1 MQTFHTPLGKA
12 GSDQLYGMEEAVHSD
27 IMAMFQAG
35 AERDALDYGVG
46 LAVDKG
52 RYEDGGIR
60 LEARRRECD
69 ARITSSAGRAVER
82 ALKLIHACGTDRII
96 GREFPSVDEK
106 QIERDTQGGHGLI
119 HLRKMILNEM
129 PSVVDME
136 NALEDAY
143 QKALNR
149 GLLVVTLDDED
160 LWTVYASSEDIPL
173 REHTTGGISD
183 GEEYT
188 TDHSSVNSLLFRLFD
203 KPKESEFEKLP
214 VSTLVQFLEKADQ
227 AYYKRDGGSRKRRN
241 MHWES
246 YSARDHERS
255 RPYVVAGMRFFAR
268 LAKELVQ
275 LSKQPW
281 VSDKGRLVRDL
292 ERANYNILQM
302 MEGHAKQRFR
312 DKIVFPPMKPAIE
325 LAEERLGY
333 SADPKAA
340 VKRGYDHLRQKQS
353 WVTNK
358 PANEKA

>member
-1 MQTFHTPLGKA
+1 MKTFHTPLGKA

-52 RYEDGGIR
+52 RYDDGSIR

-82 ALKLIHACGTDRII
+82 ALKLIHAYGTDRII
-96 GREFPSVDEK
+96 GREFPGVDEK

-119 HLRKMILNEM
+119 RLRQMILDEM
-129 PSVVDME
+129 PDVDME

-143 QKALNR
+143 QRALNR
-149 GLLVVTLDDED
+149 GLLVVTLDDKH
-160 LWTVYASSEDIPL
+160 LWTIYASSEDIPL
-173 REHTTGGISD
+173 REHTTGGFSD

-188 TDHSSVNSLLFRLFD
+188 TDHSSGHILFLLFD
-203 KPKESEFEKLP
+203 KRKQSEFEKLP

-227 AYYKRDGGSRKRRN
+227 AYYERDGGSGKRRN

-275 LSKQPW
+275 LSKQHW

-292 ERANYNILQM
+292 ERANYNIRKTM
-302 MEGHAKQRFR
+302 GIHAMQRFQ
-312 DKIVFPPMKPAIE
+312 DKIVFPPTIPAIE
-325 LAEERLGY
+325 LAEKWLDY
-333 SADPKAA
+333 SADPKAV
-340 VKRGYDHLRQKQS
+340 VKRGYDHLRQKQH
-353 WVTNK
+353 WMTNK
-358 PANEKA
+358 PANKKT